1 MRSRSLTVLP
11 LLATALA
18 LTGCAVAPGPA
29 PGKPAPTLPADSV
42 AYDQLPVMTTRPNV
56 FPGTCAQFEQN
67 AQLRAAF
74 EVQKT
79 QFNGYQNLCSLT
91 RASGPTAFVGA
102 LDPSDRVPDPWAGTW
117 GAYSYTLHHFRR
129 TLLQENRYYA
139 VDSLDVNG
147 CTVSVNT
154 GSKQVLE
161 VSIQFNESGG
171 ELVGD
176 SVDADRRIAAKS
188 CPETERLA
196 EVYLEI
202 VDPGGGSLAR

>member
-1 MRSRSLTVLP
+1 MLAVRSRSLTVL
-11 LLATALA
+11 LLA
-18 LTGCAVAPGPA
+18 LTLAGCAVAPAPA
-29 PGKPAPTLPADSV
+29 PGKPAPTLPAESV
-42 AYDQLPVMTTRPNV
+42 AYDQLPVITSRAPL

-74 EVQKT
+74 EVEKM

-102 LDPSDRVPDPWAGTW
+102 LDPNDRVPDPWVGTW

-154 GSKQVLE
+154 GAKQVLE
-161 VSIQFNESGG
+161 VSLQFNESGG
-171 ELVGD
+171 ELAGD

-196 EVYLEI
+196 ETYLKI